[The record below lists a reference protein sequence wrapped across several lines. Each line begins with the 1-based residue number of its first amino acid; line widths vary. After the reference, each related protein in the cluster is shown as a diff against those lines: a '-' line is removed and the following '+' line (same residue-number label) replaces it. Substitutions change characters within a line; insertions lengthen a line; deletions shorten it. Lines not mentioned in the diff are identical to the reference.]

1 MISGTLLAT
10 GFGASV
16 CFLWRIGCGADGLRS
31 LTNGSG
37 LLSVTSGVDSNMVD
51 DAFSGL
57 IFCESGAAAMV
68 PAGEL
73 VAEGVQGSCVTPSAL
88 GGVAS
93 TRLRRRCRFAGDE
106 LVGPGIS
113 LTCGD
118 GCDETGEAE
127 APIWLTT
134 DSLRSESCPAWRT

>member
-1 MISGTLLAT
+1 IISGTLLAA

-16 CFLWRIGCGADGLRS
+16 CFLWRMGCVAGGLRS

-37 LLSVTSGVDSNMVD
+37 LLSVTSGGDSNMLD

-57 IFCESGAAAMV
+57 IFCESCATATV
-68 PAGEL
+68 PAEEL
-73 VAEGVQGSCVTPSAL
+73 VAEGVNGPCVTPSAL

-93 TRLRRRCRFAGDE
+93 TRLCRRCRFTGDE
-106 LVGPGIS
+106 LAGPGIS

-134 DSLRSESCPAWRT
+134 DSPRSESCPAWRT